1 MQLPWTAP
9 PFWRNIHVS
18 NTREFHAHGAIKPT
32 GSWSF
37 LCEFARNPCRLNKWI
52 ERGENSHTL
61 DWKNDV
67 PCKVLTMRPEKKKKT
82 KLCDLMELWDDL
94 MSMRIFLFLCFCFS
108 SATNMYILSPK
119 NRACLYFVARNI
131 QVSSQVKRF
140 PESSWLLS
148 LMVYTF

>member
-1 MQLPWTAP
+1 MYQTQGSFMPTEPSNQLGAGHFYVNLRETRAGWINELKEMKIHTHSIEKTMYRAKC
-9 PFWRNIHVS
+9 WRCD
-18 NTREFHAHGAIKPT
+18 
-32 GSWSF
+32 
-37 LCEFARNPCRLNKWI
+37 L
-52 ERGENSHTL
+52 
-61 DWKNDV
+61 
-67 PCKVLTMRPEKKKKT
+67 KKK